1 MPRMYLIVS
10 LPLYVYIMKK
20 VDGKIYSEYGYPF
33 NLAHVGT
40 PEEILLAELYP
51 RTKIEEKNF
60 FINSFMGVWGAMFFW
75 FVIFGAIVFMF
86 GLRAI

>member
-1 MPRMYLIVS
+1 MYLIVS